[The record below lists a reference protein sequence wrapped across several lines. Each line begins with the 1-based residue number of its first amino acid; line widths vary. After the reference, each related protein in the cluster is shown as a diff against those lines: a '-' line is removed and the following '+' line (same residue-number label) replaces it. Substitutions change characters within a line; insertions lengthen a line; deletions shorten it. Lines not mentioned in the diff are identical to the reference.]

1 MQKRPSQM
9 SEDERIFLKRYLS
22 QYYRAKERQK
32 ILRERLADIRTEL
45 DPAGK
50 NGRNTS
56 LAIKMAEIEDRIA
69 RQSEIEATAILDIMD
84 VLEFLPQDSV
94 EREIMEMRHID
105 CKP

>member
-1 MQKRPSQM
+1 MQKHPSQM
-9 SEDERIFLKRYLS
+9 NEDERIFLKRYLS

-56 LAIKMAEIEDRIA
+56 LAIKPKLRIESPSSRRSKRRPFWTLWKSSNSSRRI
-69 RQSEIEATAILDIMD
+69 
-84 VLEFLPQDSV
+84 P
-94 EREIMEMRHID
+94 
-105 CKP
+105 